1 METQHG
7 DWLRRLAADGKGGVL
22 LPSITRGEAYQTSF
36 TLPLNVTA
44 DTFTAAL
51 GIAPDA
57 APLAT
62 FTVTKSAFDGEFT
75 TITLALPKATVD
87 GLPADGDANG
97 LTELV
102 YSVQRTPSGG
112 SETRLFAGNVFIS
125 GEV

>member
-7 DWLRRLAADGKGGVL
+7 DWMRRLAADGKGGVL

-51 GIAPDA
+51 SIAPDV

-62 FTVTKSAFDGEFT
+62 FTVTNSAFDGEFST
-75 TITLALPKATVD
+75 VTLTLSKATVD
-87 GLPADGDANG
+87 ALPADDDANG

>member
-7 DWLRRLAADGKGGVL
+7 DWLRQLAADGKGGVA
-22 LPSITRGEAYQTSF
+22 LPSITRGEAYETSF
-36 TLPLNVTA
+36 TLPLNASA
-44 DTFTAAL
+44 DMFTAAL

-57 APLAT
+57 APLAS
-62 FTVTKSAFDGEFT
+62 FTVTVGAFDGTYT
-75 TITLALPKATVD
+75 TITLALPLATV
-87 GLPADGDANG
+87 GTLPTDGDANG

-112 SETRLFAGNVFIS
+112 TESRLFAGNVFIS